1 MMQKYTRLLK
11 PLSNYKKIDRIV
23 KKEQVVNS
31 SFNSKDDNKLPYN
44 DFLKIYRWHNTIYL
58 K

>member
-1 MMQKYTRLLK
+1 MQKYTRLLK
-11 PLSNYKKIDRIV
+11 PLSSYKKVDKIV

-31 SFNSKDDNKLPYN
+31 HFTSKDDNKLPYR
-44 DFLKIYRWHNTIYL
+44 DFLKIYRWQNTIYL